1 MGEGEVVVDD
11 LIERALSEDRPVYLV
26 ITDGDLAWWPERWQ
40 FVNQGA
46 RRIDTTVVRA
56 CVGRPPNATD
66 IFERSFWLDLYD
78 ILPTDEG
85 VGGQAASRWPK
96 VSTGPGSYPYLRGGF
111 YGWDQG
117 VDGRIARWT
126 RGAGLVVLPWP
137 GDDVAVDVDF
147 CLQIDVAGG
156 RPAEEEAPRLVVEV
170 EGVALFNEALSK
182 DYASRRLTI
191 PVRSLHNQ
199 NAPDLEIRLLS
210 GTWNPSEYTE
220 HRDQRELGVLLY
232 GIELAPLGEC
242 VSGR

>member
-1 MGEGEVVVDD
+1 M
-11 LIERALSEDRPVYLV
+11 
-26 ITDGDLAWWPERWQ
+26 
-40 FVNQGA
+40 
-46 RRIDTTVVRA
+46 
-56 CVGRPPNATD
+56 
-66 IFERSFWLDLYD
+66 
-78 ILPTDEG
+78 
-85 VGGQAASRWPK
+85 
-96 VSTGPGSYPYLRGGF
+96 
-111 YGWDQG
+111 
-117 VDGRIARWT
+117 
-126 RGAGLVVLPWP
+126 VLPWP

-182 DYASRRLTI
+182 DYAPRRLTI

-232 GIELAPLGEC
+232 GIELAPLAEC